1 VTILESYKIFVPPD
15 WFRPTVERLLRSLGP
30 EHVGGLQSV
39 VLTDSASI
47 GRGKTQRVAG
57 RKYDRKACLGFY
69 HQEWR
74 GESAWIQLVADNI
87 TRNIVAGYPAYVLRF
102 QLVCDYEVAGTLYHE
117 VGHHL
122 HETVGSATP
131 GGEAAAEYW
140 SKRLWRIHLRRR
152 YWYLRPV
159 SLALRPLVRF
169 LRRKYAK

>member
-1 VTILESYKIFVPPD
+1 M
-15 WFRPTVERLLRSLGP
+15 ERLLLSLNP

-47 GRGKTQRVAG
+47 GRGKTQRVAD

-74 GESAWIQLVADNI
+74 GEPAWIQLVTD
-87 TRNIVAGYPAYVLRF
+87 NIVAVSPALPF
-102 QLVCDYEVAGTLYHE
+102 QLFRDHEVARTLYHE

-131 GGEAAAEYW
+131 GGEAAAQYW
-140 SKRLWRIHLRRR
+140 YERLWRIHFRRR
-152 YWYLRPV
+152 YWYLRSV
-159 SLALRPLVRF
+159 ALVLKPLVRF
-169 LRRKYAK
+169 RMRKRGK